1 MSRNAIAILACCLLA
16 CASGAFDT
24 TTGAVGA
31 QNGSGRL
38 SEQAPEFEVASVK
51 QNTSLGGE
59 RGAGFQ
65 PGGRF
70 SAKNMTLRGLIAAA
84 YGTPQPLP
92 LYRVICGPGWIDSDR
107 FDIEARA
114 SADLSDLPGKPGWSP
129 RGQEMLRALLASRFR
144 LVASQEARELQSYAL
159 VTARSDGRLGP
170 QIAVSRDECERA
182 SPTGAT
188 PSSADSPPCGGFRFT
203 PPERVSGR
211 HLTMD
216 EIARFIML
224 NAVDRPVLNRTEL
237 SGHFDIDL
245 DFTRALSIGEPPV
258 STGDRQPAAVTG
270 TSIFTAV
277 QEQLGLK
284 LEPARS
290 QLEVVVIDAVARPE
304 PD

>member
-1 MSRNAIAILACCLLA
+1 MSKNVVTILLCSCLLA
-16 CASGAFDT
+16 SVSGAVHT
-24 TTGAVGA
+24 TMSAA
-31 QNGSGRL
+31 RHQEGS
-38 SEQAPEFEVASVK
+38 AFEVASVK

-65 PGGRF
+65 PSGRF
-70 SAKNMTLRGLIAAA
+70 TAKNMTLRGLIAAA

-92 LYRVICGPGWIDSDR
+92 LYRVIGGPGWIDVER
-107 FDIEARA
+107 FDIDARA
-114 SADLSDLPGKPGWSP
+114 STDLSDLPGKPGWSP

-144 LVASQEARELQSYAL
+144 LVASQETRELPSYAL
-159 VTARSDGRLGP
+159 VRARSDGRLGP

-182 SPTGAT
+182 SPTGT
-188 PSSADSPPCGGFRFT
+188 TRTSADSPPCAGFRFT

-224 NAVDRPVLNRTEL
+224 NAVDRPVSNRTGL
-237 SGHFDIDL
+237 TGHFNIDL
-245 DFTRALSIGEPPV
+245 DFTRALSIPEPQA
-258 STGDRQPAAVTG
+258 SAGDRQPVAVTG

-290 QLEVVVIDAVARPE
+290 QLDVVVISAVTRPE

>member
-1 MSRNAIAILACCLLA
+1 MSKNVVTILLCSCLLA
-16 CASGAFDT
+16 SVSGAVHT
-24 TTGAVGA
+24 TMSAA
-31 QNGSGRL
+31 RHQEGS
-38 SEQAPEFEVASVK
+38 AFEVASVK

-59 RGAGFQ
+59 RSAGFQ
-65 PGGRF
+65 PSGRF
-70 SAKNMTLRGLIAAA
+70 TAKNMTLRGLIAAA

-92 LYRVICGPGWIDSDR
+92 LYRVIGGPGWIDVER
-107 FDIEARA
+107 FDIDARA
-114 SADLSDLPGKPGWSP
+114 STDLNDLPGKPGWSP

-144 LVASQEARELQSYAL
+144 LVASQETRELPSYAL
-159 VTARSDGRLGP
+159 VRARSDGRLGP

-182 SPTGAT
+182 SPTGTTRT
-188 PSSADSPPCGGFRFT
+188 PADSPPCGGFRFT

-224 NAVDRPVLNRTEL
+224 NAVDRPVSNRTEL
-237 SGHFDIDL
+237 SGYFDIDL

-290 QLEVVVIDAVARPE
+290 ELEVVVISAVARPE

>member
-1 MSRNAIAILACCLLA
+1 MSRNAIALLSCWLLA
-16 CASGAFDT
+16 CAYGAFDT
-24 TTGAVGA
+24 TAGAAGA
-31 QNGSGRL
+31 PNGSGGP

-92 LYRVICGPGWIDSDR
+92 LYRVIGGPGWIDSDR

-114 SADLSDLPGKPGWSP
+114 GADLSDLPGKPGWSP

-144 LVASQEARELQSYAL
+144 LVANQETRELPSYAL
-159 VTARSDGRLGP
+159 VKVRSDGRLGP

-182 SPTGAT
+182 SLTGT
-188 PSSADSPPCGGFRFT
+188 RTSADSPPCGGFRFT

-224 NAVDRPVLNRTEL
+224 NAVDRPVSNRTEL

-245 DFTRALSIGEPPV
+245 DFTRALSIPEPQAPA
-258 STGDRQPAAVTG
+258 GDRQPAAVTG

-290 QLEVVVIDAVARPE
+290 QLEVVVIGAVARPD

>member
-1 MSRNAIAILACCLLA
+1 M
-16 CASGAFDT
+16 
-24 TTGAVGA
+24 TGAARA

-38 SEQAPEFEVASVK
+38 SERSPEFEVASVK
-51 QNTSLGGE
+51 RNTSLGGE

-70 SAKNMTLRGLIAAA
+70 SAKNMTVRGLIAAA

-92 LYRVICGPGWIDSDR
+92 LYRVIGGPGWIDSDR
-107 FDIEARA
+107 FDIEAR
-114 SADLSDLPGKPGWSP
+114 SSTDLSDLPGKPGWSP

-144 LVASQEARELQSYAL
+144 LVAYQETRELPSYAL
-159 VTARSDGRLGP
+159 VTVRSDGRLGS
-170 QIAVSRDECERA
+170 QIVASQHDECERD
-182 SPTGAT
+182 SPTGT
-188 PSSADSPPCGGFRFT
+188 SPPCGGFRFT

-237 SGHFDIDL
+237 RGHFNIDL
-245 DFTRALSIGEPPV
+245 DFTRALSIPEPQV